1 MLWALLASFLFALMG
16 LLVKLVAVE
25 LHVAEIV
32 FYRSLAGLAVLGSV
46 TWFRGRAV
54 LPVQGSFSLHL
65 SRGVVGFIAMYLMF
79 YSFAHLPVALA
90 LSLTQSAPLFFGVF
104 GFVLGAKLSRRE
116 AWAIS
121 LGFIGVLVLLNP
133 HLDTGEPLGLAAG
146 LAAGAL
152 AGVVQHQV
160 RALTGAGEAEDR
172 IVIFFLATSAVC
184 SGLWAAYAGFSELS
198 LKLLVG
204 VAALGVIATGAQL
217 ALTRAFATGLAGAAS
232 GFGYASLV
240 FATLF
245 EVVLFSRYPTLQA
258 GMGIVLIASA
268 ATVLALRRE
277 RG

>member
-1 MLWALLASFLFALMG
+1 VLWALLASFLFALMG
-16 LLVKLVAVE
+16 LLVKLVSAE

-32 FYRSLAGLAVLGSV
+32 FYRSLAGLAVLGTV
-46 TWFRGRAV
+46 TSLRGRAL
-54 LPVQGSFSLHL
+54 LPVHGSFSLHL

-90 LSLTQSAPLFFGVF
+90 LAFTQTAPLFFCAF
-104 GFVLGAKLSRRE
+104 GFALGTKVSRRE
-116 AWAIS
+116 IWAIAA
-121 LGFIGVLVLLNP
+121 GFIGVLVLLNP
-133 HLDTGEPLGLAAG
+133 HLGAGETLGLVAG

-160 RALTGAGEAEDR
+160 RALTAAGEAEDR

-198 LKLLVG
+198 LRALIG
-204 VAALGVIATGAQL
+204 VAALGVVATGAQL
-217 ALTRAFATGLAGAAS
+217 ALTRAFATGLAAVVS

-245 EVVLFSRYPTLQA
+245 EIVLFSSYPTLQA
-258 GMGIVLIASA
+258 GMGLVLIASA
-268 ATVLALRRE
+268 GTVLALWRSP
-277 RG
+277 